1 MANHVLVI
9 YKLSLVREYREASLE
24 MLMRIGLDLYNK
36 RKNNLETIQRFPS
49 LGVFRKRFAAYCRTP
64 FLKGT
69 PGDLLL
75 FVAVCFHI
83 AINNVNVSPF
93 HHT

>member
-9 YKLSLVREYREASLE
+9 YKFGLVREYREASLE

-49 LGVFRKRFAAYCRTP
+49 LGVFRKRFAEYMQQIYRRTP
-64 FLKGT
+64 MTKGN
-69 PGDLLL
+69 
-75 FVAVCFHI
+75 FNKVAKQFY
-83 AINNVNVSPF
+83 
-93 HHT
+93 